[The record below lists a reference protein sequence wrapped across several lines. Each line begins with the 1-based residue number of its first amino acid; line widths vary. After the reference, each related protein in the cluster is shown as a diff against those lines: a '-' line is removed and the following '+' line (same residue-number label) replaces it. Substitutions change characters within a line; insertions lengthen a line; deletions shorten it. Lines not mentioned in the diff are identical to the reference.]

1 MLIALHFMY
10 RFLFMNRFYQKIVS
24 TAQSFYNVQAFS
36 LGLVTLTVTLTGGT
50 AVAGSFS
57 GPTLDA
63 SNPFDPGI
71 PGFVGPDGAG
81 KVTPN
86 NFVNPIFVGFATEV
100 KDYSPA
106 PGVIASFSN
115 PAKAL
120 GAVTSQFDDVVSLG
134 ELTPDQLDA
143 LVSPGQITLGFDS
156 RIRNGPGA
164 DFAVFENGFEFSG
177 GTFAELAYVEV
188 SSDGINFARFPSTSL
203 TPNPVSSF
211 GVVDSTDIFNLPG
224 KHVNNAFVDDITGEV
239 ISDSFGTPFDLESLN
254 SDQLVTNGL
263 LNLNQINFV
272 RLVDIPG
279 RGDFLDA
286 FGRPIFDPFPTS
298 PGGGGF
304 DLEAI
309 GVINTTPIPEPSTL
323 FGTCAAIGLGAWLK
337 IPKKNGRST
346 NNV

>member
-1 MLIALHFMY
+1 MNHFCRKIA
-10 RFLFMNRFYQKIVS
+10 S
-24 TAQSFYNVQAFS
+24 TVQRLNNLQTFS
-36 LGLVTLTVTLTGGT
+36 LGLATLTVALTGGT

-57 GPTLDA
+57 GPTFDP
-63 SNPFDPGI
+63 SNPFDPGV
-71 PGFVGPDGAG
+71 PGFVGPDGPG

-106 PGVIASFSN
+106 PGVVPSFSN

-120 GAVTSQFDDVVSLG
+120 GAVTAQFDDVVSLG
-134 ELTPDQLDA
+134 ELTADQLDA
-143 LVSPGQITLGFDS
+143 GVTPGQITLGFDS
-156 RIRNGPGA
+156 IIRNGTGA

-177 GTFAELAYVEV
+177 GTSAELAYVEV
-188 SSDGINFARFPSTSL
+188 STDGINFARFPSTSL
-203 TPNPVSSF
+203 TPNPVGSF
-211 GVVDSTDIFNLPG
+211 GVINSTDIFNLAG

-239 ISDSFGTPFDLESLN
+239 ISDSFGTPFDLETLTTN
-254 SDQLVTNGL
+254 SLVTSGL

-279 RGDFLDA
+279 RGDFLS
-286 FGRPIFDPFPTS
+286 FSGNPIFDPYPTS

-309 GVINTTPIPEPSTL
+309 GVINATQVPEPSTL
-323 FGTCAAIGLGAWLK
+323 FGACAAIGLGTWLK
-337 IPKKNGRST
+337 KQKKNFGST